1 MQLNN
6 LVIIPIPGGGVIK
19 SGKIDGDGVEGL
31 GVVEPIKASSY
42 NSFLMENNIS
52 NNNNNSIIK
61 K

>member
-6 LVIIPIPGGGVIK
+6 LVIIPIPGGGVK
-19 SGKIDGDGVEGL
+19 SGRSDDGGVEGL
-31 GVVEPIKASSY
+31 DVVEPIKAISY

-52 NNNNNSIIK
+52 NNNYNSIIK

>member
-6 LVIIPIPGGGVIK
+6 LVIIPIPDGGIIK
-19 SGKIDGDGVEGL
+19 SGVEGL
-31 GVVEPIKASSY
+31 DVVEPIKASSY

-52 NNNNNSIIK
+52 NNNNNSIK